1 MNDNMIGKK
10 KPKKTKKS
18 NKIISTEDTMEIV
31 GIAKSLFKS
40 EYEEETKGLV
50 VEMKEQKTK
59 ISNLVYGLFIATF
72 LVILTIF
79 MDSHFVKTSYNQH
92 YLDAEKSF
100 SEQINSL
107 RKENSDMKVIL
118 LREMDKSINKK
129 TVSE

>member
-1 MNDNMIGKK
+1 MIGKK